1 MKKERKTSKL
11 VRTIMAFTTVFS
23 SFGTVGV
30 MEVKAAEEPAGRG
43 TDWDYLYS
51 ELYFGE
57 GKAFPVGTQI
67 YVDVT

>member
-30 MEVKAAEEPAGRG
+30 MEVKAKSRQE
-43 TDWDYLYS
+43 
-51 ELYFGE
+51 GE
-57 GKAFPVGTQI
+57 QTGIICTLNCILVKEKHSR
-67 YVDVT
+67 

>member
-30 MEVKAAEEPAGRG
+30 MEVKKSRQE
-43 TDWDYLYS
+43 
-51 ELYFGE
+51 GE
-57 GKAFPVGTQI
+57 QTGIICTLNCILVKEKHSR
-67 YVDVT
+67 